1 MTEIIPPPSGIGT
14 VLLDIGADTGA
25 LILHAPAELNGVEIE
40 ISPNGTAA
48 GPRTHSRVRERRV
61 GATVRHAAVY
71 PAVRAVGHAGIRLKE
86 AAKLGFTRAVAPP
99 ATREAED
106 EGRLKVSH
114 VGSVAS
120 LIAEIA
126 AAGVG
131 AKVTK

>member
-1 MTEIIPPPSGIGT
+1 MTETIPAPSGIGT

-71 PAVRAVGHAGIRLKE
+71 PAVRAGRYTVWRDAVTP
-86 AAKLGFTRAVAPP
+86 AATVTITGGSITSCHWP
-99 ATREAED
+99 A
-106 EGRLKVSH
+106 
-114 VGSVAS
+114 
-120 LIAEIA
+120 
-126 AAGVG
+126 
-131 AKVTK
+131 